1 MRGRVLSDQGQDVV
15 GVCAS
20 AGILPWC
27 SGLNQGKRSRFVMTI
42 VRFVRQEQGQD
53 LVEYTLLLAFVAWS
67 SAALFISG
75 GANTAGIWSVV
86 NTILSNAN
94 VAAS

>member
-1 MRGRVLSDQGQDVV
+1 
-15 GVCAS
+15 
-20 AGILPWC
+20 
-27 SGLNQGKRSRFVMTI
+27 MTI

-67 SAALFISG
+67 SPALFISG